1 MKRSVAQAASSD
13 VSDAQLIARCVVA
26 DDRHAFAELVK
37 RHQSAVRACL
47 RRLTA
52 GNAALADDLAQDT
65 FVLAWRNL
73 KSFRQEARFS
83 TWLYRIATNC
93 WLAHVRKRHEELLG
107 DRDAELAGD
116 CAQAGEAPERGGGD
130 HAAATTMKIDLE
142 RALAQLPEA
151 ERAAL
156 VQCYHNDLS
165 HEEAAYVLGCP
176 VGTVKTHI
184 LRGKQKLRVA
194 LAAWAPTAVTRTP

>member
-1 MKRSVAQAASSD
+1 MVPMGSSTDPDAA
-13 VSDAQLIARCVVA
+13 LIARVLVN

-47 RRLTA
+47 RKLTA
-52 GNAALADDLAQDT
+52 GNHALADDLAQET

-93 WLAHVRKRHEELLG
+93 WLADARKRKEALLG
-107 DRDAELAGD
+107 DATDELPEDAAD
-116 CAQAGEAPERGGGD
+116 QADATPD
-130 HAAATTMKIDLE
+130 HARDSALKLDLE
-142 RALAQLPEA
+142 RAMRVLSEG
-151 ERAAL
+151 ERAAI

-165 HEEAAYVLGCP
+165 HEEAAYVLGMP

-184 LRGKQKLRVA
+184 LRAKQKLAVE
-194 LAAWAPTAVTRTP
+194 LAAWAPETP

>member
-1 MKRSVAQAASSD
+1 MTSTGAHD
-13 VSDAQLIARCVVA
+13 VPDAQLIARCVVG

-37 RHQSAVRACL
+37 RHQSGVRAAL
-47 RRLTA
+47 RKLTA
-52 GNAALADDLAQDT
+52 GNQALADDLAQDT

-93 WLAHVRKRHEELLG
+93 WLAHVRKRHEGLLG
-107 DRDAELAGD
+107 DRDAEIDADEVDDGSRD
-116 CAQAGEAPERGGGD
+116 GGSGD
-130 HAAATTMKIDLE
+130 HAPGTTMKIDLE
-142 RALAQLPEA
+142 RALARLSEA
-151 ERAAL
+151 ERAAI

-194 LAAWAPTAVTRTP
+194 LAAWAPAANTRSA

>member
-1 MKRSVAQAASSD
+1 MAAKVSSAD
-13 VSDAQLIARCVVA
+13 VTDAQLIARCLVG

-37 RHQSAVRACL
+37 RHQSSVRACL
-47 RRLTA
+47 RKLTT
-52 GNAALADDLAQDT
+52 GNHALADDLAQET

-93 WLAHVRKRHEELLG
+93 WLAQARKRHEELLG
-107 DRDAELAGD
+107 DRDDEVADGD
-116 CAQAGEAPERGGGD
+116 SDASDAPGSWEAD
-130 HAAATTMKIDLE
+130 HAAGTAMRVDLE
-142 RALAQLPEA
+142 RAMSSLTDA
-151 ERAAL
+151 ERAAI

-176 VGTVKTHI
+176 VGTVKTHV
-184 LRGKQKLRVA
+184 LRGKAKLKRA
-194 LAAWAPTAVTRTP
+194 LAAWGPPQAA

>member
-1 MKRSVAQAASSD
+1 MAAKAAPPEISD
-13 VSDAQLIARCVVA
+13 GQLIARCIVS

-47 RRLTA
+47 RKLTA
-52 GNAALADDLAQDT
+52 GNHALADDLAQET

-93 WLAHVRKRHEELLG
+93 WLAQARKRQEELLG
-107 DRDAELAGD
+107 DRDDAVVDDDSDTHDDDRAS
-116 CAQAGEAPERGGGD
+116 AHD
-130 HAAATTMKIDLE
+130 HASTTTMKIDLE
-142 RALAQLPEA
+142 RAMATLSEA
-151 ERAAL
+151 ERAAI

-176 VGTVKTHI
+176 VGTVKTHV
-184 LRGKQKLRVA
+184 LRGKQKLKRA
-194 LAAWAPTAVTRTP
+194 LAAWAPSESA